1 MQQQIQQMQQQIQ
14 QIQQNIPKR
23 ETGKTSD
30 YTPKRDL

>member
-1 MQQQIQQMQQQIQ
+1 
-14 QIQQNIPKR
+14 